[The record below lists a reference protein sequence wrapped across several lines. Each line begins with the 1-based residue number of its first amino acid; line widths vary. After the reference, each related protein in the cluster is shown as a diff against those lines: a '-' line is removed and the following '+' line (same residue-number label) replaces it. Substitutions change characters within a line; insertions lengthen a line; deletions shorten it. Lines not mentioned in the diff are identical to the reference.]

1 MACPASFLF
10 KNIDRGGL
18 GGWVGGGGDTCGGWL
33 AHRAY
38 QKPCC
43 PRFQNIGSC
52 VSSDRNKMGRGVV
65 VWWMVCPTDECQ
77 LSPTHTRLCD

>member
-1 MACPASFLF
+1 M
-10 KNIDRGGL
+10 GV
-18 GGWVGGGGDTCGGWL
+18 GWVGGWGDTCGGWL

-38 QKPCC
+38 QEPCC
-43 PRFQNIGSC
+43 QNLQNIGSS
-52 VSSDRNKMGRGVV
+52 VSSDRNMMERGVV